1 MQEIRSVD
9 VNEKK
14 APEVENYRNIQPE
27 NGMTVPEAKE
37 YWDKKLNNPDSE
49 EQDKREYRDD
59 NGNLYRVGDEL
70 IPDNEYTI
78 NGYRYET
85 DSNGRI
91 VSAEGKLQVKD
102 HEGRRDMDPRHTVDK
117 GNYKETDDRGHL
129 IADMFNGSGGLENV
143 VPMDANL
150 NRGDY
155 VKLEKS
161 LAEAVKDGAD
171 VRLKVEPKY
180 EGDSARP
187 SEFKVSYTIDGEK
200 DVVVFRNESE
210 ALS

>member
-1 MQEIRSVD
+1 MQEVKHSEI
-9 VNEKK
+9 NETKS
-14 APEVENYRNIQPE
+14 PGVENYKNIQPE
-27 NGMTVPEAKE
+27 NGMTVSEAKE
-37 YWDKKLNNPDSE
+37 YWDKKLSNPDAESQ
-49 EQDKREYRDD
+49 EQREYRDD
-59 NGNLYRVGDEL
+59 NGNLFRVGDEL
-70 IPDNEYTI
+70 VPNNEYTI
-78 NGYRYET
+78 NGYKYET

-91 VSAEGKLQVKD
+91 ISAEGKLQVKD
-102 HEGRRDMDPRHTVDK
+102 HEGRREMDPRHTVDK

-187 SEFKVSYTIDGEK
+187 SEFKVSYTIDGDKE
-200 DVVVFRNESE
+200 VVVFRNESE
-210 ALS
+210 AMS

>member
-1 MQEIRSVD
+1 MQEIKSSE
-9 VNEKK
+9 VNKTK

-27 NGMTVPEAKE
+27 NSMTVSEAKE
-37 YWDKKLNNPDSE
+37 YWDKKLSNPDAESQ
-49 EQDKREYRDD
+49 EQREYFDD
-59 NGNLYRVGDEL
+59 NGNLFRVGDEL
-70 IPDNEYTI
+70 VPNNEYTI
-78 NGYRYET
+78 NGYKYET

-91 VSAEGKLQVKD
+91 ISAEGKLQVKD
-102 HEGRRDMDPRHTVDK
+102 HEGRREMDPRHTVDK

-187 SEFKVSYTIDGEK
+187 SEFKVSYTIDGDKE
-200 DVVVFRNESE
+200 VVVFRNESE
-210 ALS
+210 AMS

>member
-27 NGMTVPEAKE
+27 NGMTVSEAKE

>member
-1 MQEIRSVD
+1 MQEIKSSE
-9 VNEKK
+9 VNETK

-27 NGMTVPEAKE
+27 NGMTVSEAKE
-37 YWDKKLNNPDSE
+37 YWDKKLNNSDSE

-59 NGNLYRVGDEL
+59 NGNIFRVGDGL
-70 IPDNEYTI
+70 VPNNEYTI
-78 NGYRYET
+78 NGYKYET

-91 VSAEGKLQVKD
+91 ISAEGKLQVKD
-102 HEGRRDMDPRHTVDK
+102 HEGRREMDSRHTVDK

-187 SEFKVSYTIDGEK
+187 SEFKVSYTIDGDKE
-200 DVVVFRNESE
+200 VVVFRNESE
-210 ALS
+210 AMS

>member
-1 MQEIRSVD
+1 MQEVKHSEI
-9 VNEKK
+9 NETKS
-14 APEVENYRNIQPE
+14 PGVENYKNIQPE
-27 NGMTVPEAKE
+27 NGMTVSEAKE
-37 YWDKKLNNPDSE
+37 YWDKKLSNPDAESQ
-49 EQDKREYRDD
+49 EQREYRDD
-59 NGNLYRVGDEL
+59 NGNLFRVGDEL
-70 IPDNEYTI
+70 VPNNEYTI
-78 NGYRYET
+78 NGYKYET

-91 VSAEGKLQVKD
+91 ISAEGKLQVKD
-102 HEGRRDMDPRHTVDK
+102 HEGRRVMDPRHTVDK

-187 SEFKVSYTIDGEK
+187 SEFKVSYTIDGDKE
-200 DVVVFRNESE
+200 VVVFRNESE
-210 ALS
+210 AMS

>member
-1 MQEIRSVD
+1 MQEIKSSE
-9 VNEKK
+9 VNKTK

-27 NGMTVPEAKE
+27 NGMTVSEAKE
-37 YWDKKLNNPDSE
+37 YWDKKLSNPDAESQ
-49 EQDKREYRDD
+49 EQREYFDD
-59 NGNLYRVGDEL
+59 NGNLFRVGDEL
-70 IPDNEYTI
+70 VPNNEYTI
-78 NGYRYET
+78 NGYKYET

-91 VSAEGKLQVKD
+91 ISAEGKLQVKD
-102 HEGRRDMDPRHTVDK
+102 HEGRREMDPRHTVDK

-187 SEFKVSYTIDGEK
+187 SEFKVSYTIDGDKE
-200 DVVVFRNESE
+200 VVVFRNESE
-210 ALS
+210 AMS

>member
-1 MQEIRSVD
+1 MQEIKSSE
-9 VNEKK
+9 VNETK

-27 NGMTVPEAKE
+27 NGMTVSEAKE
-37 YWDKKLNNPDSE
+37 YWDKKLSNLDAESQ
-49 EQDKREYRDD
+49 EQREYHDD
-59 NGNLYRVGDEL
+59 NGNLFRVGDEL
-70 IPDNEYTI
+70 VPNNEYTI
-78 NGYRYET
+78 NGYKYET

-91 VSAEGKLQVKD
+91 ISAEGKLQVKD
-102 HEGRRDMDPRHTVDK
+102 HEGCREMDPRHTVDK

-187 SEFKVSYTIDGEK
+187 SEFKVSYTIDGDKE
-200 DVVVFRNESE
+200 VVVFRNESE
-210 ALS
+210 AMS

>member
-1 MQEIRSVD
+1 MHEIKSSE
-9 VNEKK
+9 VNETK

-27 NGMTVPEAKE
+27 NGMTVSEAKE
-37 YWDKKLNNPDSE
+37 YWDKKLSNPDAESQ
-49 EQDKREYRDD
+49 EQREYRDD
-59 NGNLYRVGDEL
+59 NGNLFRVGDEL
-70 IPDNEYTI
+70 VPNNEYTI
-78 NGYRYET
+78 NGYKYET

-91 VSAEGKLQVKD
+91 ISAEGKLQVKD
-102 HEGRRDMDPRHTVDK
+102 HEGRREMDPRHTVDK

-187 SEFKVSYTIDGEK
+187 SEFKVSYTIDGDKE
-200 DVVVFRNESE
+200 VVVFRNESE
-210 ALS
+210 AMS

>member
-1 MQEIRSVD
+1 MQEIKSSE
-9 VNEKK
+9 VNEAK
-14 APEVENYRNIQPE
+14 APKVENYRNIQPE
-27 NGMTVPEAKE
+27 NGTTVPEAKE

-78 NGYRYET
+78 NGYKYET
-85 DSNGRI
+85 DSNSRI
-91 VSAEGKLQVKD
+91 VSAEGNLQVKD
-102 HEGRRDMDPRHTVDK
+102 HEGRRDMDSRQTVDK

-129 IADMFNGSGGLENV
+129 IADRFNGSGGLENV
-143 VPMDANL
+143 VPMDSNL

-155 VKLEKS
+155 VKLENS
-161 LAEAVKDGAD
+161 LAEAVKDGKD

-187 SEFKVSYTIDGEK
+187 SEFKVSYTIDGDKE
-200 DVVVFRNESE
+200 VVVFRNESE
-210 ALS
+210 AMS

>member
-1 MQEIRSVD
+1 MQEIKSSE
-9 VNEKK
+9 VNETK

-27 NGMTVPEAKE
+27 KGMTVSDAKE
-37 YWDKKLNNPDSE
+37 YWDKKLSNPDAESQ
-49 EQDKREYRDD
+49 EQREYRDD
-59 NGNLYRVGDEL
+59 NGNLFRVGDEL
-70 IPDNEYTI
+70 VPNNEYTI
-78 NGYRYET
+78 NGYKYET

-91 VSAEGKLQVKD
+91 ISAEGKLQIKD
-102 HEGRRDMDPRHTVDK
+102 HEGRREMDPRHTVDK

-187 SEFKVSYTIDGEK
+187 SEFKVSYTIDGDKE
-200 DVVVFRNESE
+200 VVVFRNESE
-210 ALS
+210 AMS